1 MQIKKFLFFSVLL
14 SISVCIAFSSE
25 SKIINEKNEYG
36 GITIEYLLA
45 ADDPQFN
52 QFYKV
57 DVFYD
62 ESKNKCKEV
71 YYVSE
76 EVQNEN
82 GFLTQSNIFK
92 EGKIVEYIIQLTEKE
107 SAKKGVKT
115 LIEKVDENDKVY
127 IYGYSDGNLKAYS
140 DVNSFVNN
148 YPLYSLNY
156 IEKYFFETEDL
167 KTAYYN
173 LSAKYYKA
181 RTFVKIPSKSSE
193 MTNFD
198 KDLVSRYSEFMGDPD
213 KAKLYNKKYQVKS
226 GGKSY
231 TVYMQDTLIPF
242 LKTPYLTKDGEC
254 LLAYGIIGYKGKLYL
269 IATEFSEVK

>member
-107 SAKKGVKT
+107 SAKK
-115 LIEKVDENDKVY
+115 VD
-127 IYGYSDGNLKAYS
+127 
-140 DVNSFVNN
+140 SFH
-148 YPLYSLNY
+148 
-156 IEKYFFETEDL
+156 
-167 KTAYYN
+167 
-173 LSAKYYKA
+173 
-181 RTFVKIPSKSSE
+181 
-193 MTNFD
+193 
-198 KDLVSRYSEFMGDPD
+198 
-213 KAKLYNKKYQVKS
+213 
-226 GGKSY
+226 
-231 TVYMQDTLIPF
+231 
-242 LKTPYLTKDGEC
+242 
-254 LLAYGIIGYKGKLYL
+254 
-269 IATEFSEVK
+269 